1 MKQEGNQRGFSLV
14 EILMVIGIS
23 SMITYAIFASMF
35 TGDAQAK
42 TADIKMA
49 VQDSARESLYKV
61 MQEIR
66 SSSSNAVNGNI
77 VTGANTIAFNI
88 PNPASPFAGDFTE
101 NWNGSHRI
109 QYSLIGN
116 QLTRTNLTTG
126 AVAVV
131 GNDVT
136 SVTFAQA
143 AEVVTVTLNAQRQLI
158 NGRLVPA
165 TPLQLRARAE
175 LRNT

>member
-1 MKQEGNQRGFSLV
+1 MKREGNQRGFTLV
-14 EILMVIGIS
+14 EILMVVGIA

-35 TGDAQAK
+35 AGDAQAK

-49 VQDSARESLYKV
+49 VQDSARESLYK
-61 MQEIR
+61 MIQEIR

-77 VTGANTIAFNI
+77 VIGANTISFNI

-109 QYSLIGN
+109 QYGLNGN
-116 QLTRTNLTTG
+116 QLTRTNLTTR
-126 AVAVV
+126 AVTVV
-131 GNDVT
+131 GNDIT
-136 SVTFAQA
+136 GITFAQV
-143 AEVVTVTLNAQRQLI
+143 AEIVTVTLNAQRQLI

-165 TPLQLRARAE
+165 TPLQLQAQAE
-175 LRNT
+175 LRNS